1 MCANMPGDKCGCHG
15 DGTRIH
21 GLLQA
26 LMLLFLRERPSHGY
40 ELIKRLEDEVP
51 DFMMPDQAVV
61 YRMLRKLE
69 REDRLSS
76 QLVPGE
82 GGPARKIYSLTAE
95 GESSL
100 DEWHEAVRTRIG
112 MLQRF
117 VAEYDR
123 VTGGER
129 PK

>member
-1 MCANMPGDKCGCHG
+1 
-15 DGTRIH
+15 
-21 GLLQA
+21 
-26 LMLLFLRERPSHGY
+26 MLLFLRERPSHGY

-69 REDRLSS
+69 REGRLSS

-95 GESSL
+95 GLSSL

-123 VTGGER
+123 ITGGER